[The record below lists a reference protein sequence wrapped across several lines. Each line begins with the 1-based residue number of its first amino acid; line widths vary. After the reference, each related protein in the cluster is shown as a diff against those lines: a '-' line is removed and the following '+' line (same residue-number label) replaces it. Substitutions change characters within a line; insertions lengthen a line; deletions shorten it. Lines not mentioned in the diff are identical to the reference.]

1 MAANAKLK
9 SLFLV
14 PAALACS
21 ALALVA
27 LVGILSGGHDRLA
40 WGGVLLANAALPLC
54 LAWLQFGRVRRTSEY
69 LPFLLLVSGAGLLLV
84 AWEVF
89 AEGVA
94 DWPLLVPAAT
104 GVVLLALYVFWFS
117 HIARRPSEA
126 LVVGRRLP
134 DFDLRDIDGAAFRST
149 DLQGAPTVLL
159 FYRGNWC
166 SMCVSQ
172 LRELAGRH
180 RDFEALGVNVVLV
193 SPQDAAHSKRL
204 ADLLGVP
211 YRFLVDEANRLAA
224 QFGISVRN
232 GVPLGL
238 PGGHGP
244 DTVMPTVVA
253 VNAGGTIVYVDQTEN
268 YRVRPEPDL
277 YLAIL
282 RRAGA
287 IAR

>member
-1 MAANAKLK
+1 MPQSSSSYGNGQDPEARLEDFVQQL
-9 SLFLV
+9 SRPLGPPPV
-14 PAALACS
+14 YDSES
-21 ALALVA
+21 A
-27 LVGILSGGHDRLA
+27 
-40 WGGVLLANAALPLC
+40 W
-54 LAWLQFGRVRRTSEY
+54 
-69 LPFLLLVSGAGLLLV
+69 
-84 AWEVF
+84 
-89 AEGVA
+89 
-94 DWPLLVPAAT
+94 
-104 GVVLLALYVFWFS
+104 
-117 HIARRPSEA
+117 
-126 LVVGRRLP
+126 VGRLLG
-134 DFDLRDIDGAAFRST
+134 DL
-149 DLQGAPTVLL
+149 
-159 FYRGNWC
+159 
-166 SMCVSQ
+166 
-172 LRELAGRH
+172 
-180 RDFEALGVNVVLV
+180 FEALGVNVVLV